1 MMPKKFTFFID
12 NHQQFSGDLKS
23 EQCEGKTIHG
33 SQCKRTTVIGTRWCY
48 SHLLKFKHL
57 RIKKST
63 LPNGGMGL
71 YCVDCSSENDIVFRA
86 GDKIIS
92 YDGELI
98 DKEELEDRYGEHTAP
113 YGIQINK
120 NKFEDGALHR
130 GVGTLVNHK
139 SHSLSN
145 ARFGVSRNRI
155 VLIATKNIRSNTE
168 IFVCYGREYRFNEP
182 TTYKT
187 K

>member
-1 MMPKKFTFFID
+1 MPKKFTFLID
-12 NHQQFSGDLKS
+12 NHQQFSGELES
-23 EQCEGKTIHG
+23 EQCEGKTING

-63 LPNGGMGL
+63 LPNGGVGL
-71 YCVDCSSENDIVFRA
+71 YCVDCSTENDIVFRA
-86 GDKIIS
+86 GYKIIS

-98 DKEELEDRYGEHTAP
+98 DKVELEDRYGNYTAP

-120 NKFEDGALHR
+120 DKFEDGALHR

-139 SHSLSN
+139 AHSQSN
-145 ARFGVSRNRI
+145 ARFGVSRNRV

-182 TTYKT
+182 TKHKT